1 MSPCYE
7 CEYWIPLFLDEM
19 VKLDEFEANKHCEE
33 CSAVSPPIDPRV
45 NEMHQAITRSKQR
58 KGVKDVGG

>member
-7 CEYWIPLFLDEM
+7 CEHWIPLFLNEM

-33 CSAVSPPIDPRV
+33 YSAVSSPIDMRV
-45 NEMHQAITRSKQR
+45 NEMHQAITRSNR
-58 KGVKDVGG
+58 CPGT

>member
-33 CSAVSPPIDPRV
+33 CSAVSASESSSQVGVV
-45 NEMHQAITRSKQR
+45 NAT
-58 KGVKDVGG
+58 